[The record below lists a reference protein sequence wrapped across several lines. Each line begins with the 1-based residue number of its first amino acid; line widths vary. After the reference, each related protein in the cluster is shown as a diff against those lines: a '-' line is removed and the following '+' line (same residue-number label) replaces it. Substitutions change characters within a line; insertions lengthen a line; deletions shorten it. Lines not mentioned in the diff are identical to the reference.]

1 MYNSEYGECT
11 SISSRLHQMF
21 VHGNTV
27 DCNHWH
33 EDYINCLKWKKDKN
47 IQAAVT
53 IFKDILSLLHV
64 YVKNILLTVCSF

>member
-1 MYNSEYGECT
+1 MYNNEYSECT

-21 VHGNTV
+21 VHGSTV

-47 IQAAVT
+47 IQAAVI
-53 IFKDILSLLHV
+53 IFKNIISYMLIL
-64 YVKNILLTVCSF
+64 KIILIICYY